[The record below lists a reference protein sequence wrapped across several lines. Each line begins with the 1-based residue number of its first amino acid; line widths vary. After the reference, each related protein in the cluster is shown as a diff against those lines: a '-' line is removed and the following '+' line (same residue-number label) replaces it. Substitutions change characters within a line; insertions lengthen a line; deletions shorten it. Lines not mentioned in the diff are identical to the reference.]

1 MTSDASVWVHKV
13 GALDHN
19 GWHLLLDGASE
30 SLPSISASAC
40 GLELDRNDG
49 IEVSETR
56 PGGALSCP
64 ECHVAWVRVANP
76 EGWIEEQRSVQ
87 RERQ

>member
-1 MTSDASVWVHKV
+1 MTSDASIWVHKV

-19 GWHLLLDGASE
+19 GWHLLMDGDPEALAPVST
-30 SLPSISASAC
+30 AAAC

-49 IEVSETR
+49 MEASETR

-64 ECHVAWVRVANP
+64 ECHVAWVRGADS
-76 EGWIEEQRSVQ
+76 ELAKFSE
-87 RERQ
+87 